1 MPQAPSVTLS
11 AKPLQQFLAELA
23 SAEAVPGG
31 GSVAALSGAL
41 AAALLAMVCRLTIGK
56 KGYES
61 VGAEIETLL
70 SRVEPLQFE
79 LRELMQADMDA
90 YARVMDT
97 YKLPKASEAEKL
109 ARTNAIQDALK
120 HASDV
125 PLRVA
130 ELCAQLI
137 ELARPIAQ
145 KGNKNAASDAGV
157 GALMAEAGL
166 RGAAF
171 NVSINLGSIKDPGFV
186 STHRAR
192 VEKLIENAAQQ
203 KQEILGIVEGRM

>member
-1 MPQAPSVTLS
+1 MPQAPSATLA
-11 AKPLQQFLAELA
+11 AKPLQQFLDELA
-23 SAEAVPGG
+23 SAQAVPGG

-56 KGYES
+56 KSYES
-61 VGAEIETLL
+61 VSAEMETLL
-70 SRVEPLQFE
+70 SRVEPFQFE

-145 KGNKNAASDAGV
+145 NGNKNAASDAGV

-171 NVSINLGSIKDPGFV
+171 NVSINLGSIQDQAFL

-192 VEKLIENAAQQ
+192 VEKLIENAARQ
-203 KQEILGIVEGRM
+203 KHEILGIVEGRM